1 MKGDKSIYICEN
13 CGYESPKWMGKCPS
27 CDTWDSFKEIKEK
40 KIKPISEKDKI
51 VRFNEIKFDKKS
63 YIKTGISE
71 IDRVFGGGIVEGG
84 LYLIGGD
91 PGIGKTT
98 LLLEIS
104 EKLSE
109 KKKKIL
115 FISAEES
122 KEQLKI
128 KAERIN
134 IRGENIWISQ
144 NSEIHL
150 IKEDIEELKPDF
162 LIIDSIQTVYSREN
176 PSSPGSI
183 SQVRDVGCFFL
194 KIAKTK
200 NISTF
205 LIGHV
210 TKSGEIAGPKTLE
223 HMVDCVLYLE
233 GEKKEGLR
241 ILRPFKNRFGS
252 TEEIG
257 IFEMTEKGLL
267 EIKDPSTLFISNIS
281 SPGISL
287 FPMMEGKRVIMVE
300 IQALVSKTFFPVAKR
315 ESQGF
320 DLRRLFMI
328 LTVMEKYLNLPL
340 YQYDVY
346 INVAGGIRIIETA
359 GDFPLALAIF
369 SSFKNISLPFKFFSF
384 GEIGL
389 AGEIRNVRNSQKR
402 IQEAKRL
409 GFEKGA
415 VPYDAENIT
424 EILKVKTLQEAIKN
438 LFP

>member
-1 MKGDKSIYICEN
+1 MKKEKVIYICEN
-13 CGYESPKWMGKCPS
+13 CGYESPKWMGKCPV
-27 CDTWDSFKEIKEK
+27 CDAWDSFKELKEK
-40 KIKPISEKDKI
+40 KVKSVSEREKI
-51 VRFNEIKFDKKS
+51 IRFNEIRADERS
-63 YIKTGISE
+63 YIKTEISE
-71 IDRVFGGGIVEGG
+71 IDRVLGGGIVEGG
-84 LYLIGGD
+84 FYLIGGD

-98 LLLEIS
+98 LLLEIA
-104 EKLSE
+104 ERLSE
-109 KKKKIL
+109 KGKKVL

-122 KEQLKI
+122 KEQLKM
-128 KAERIN
+128 KAERIGVK
-134 IRGENIWISQ
+134 GENIWISQ
-144 NSEIHL
+144 NPDIYA
-150 IKEDIEELKPDF
+150 IKDEIEELEPDF
-162 LIIDSIQTVYSREN
+162 VIIDSIQTVYNPDN
-176 PSSPGSI
+176 PSSPGSV
-183 SQVRDVGCFFL
+183 SQVRDVGSFFL
-194 KIAKTK
+194 KLAKTK

-257 IFEMTEKGLL
+257 IFEMTERGLI
-267 EIKDPSTLFISNIS
+267 EVKDPSTLFISNIR

-300 IQALVSKTFFPVAKR
+300 IQALVSKTFFPVPKR

-320 DLRRLFMI
+320 DIRRLSMI

-346 INVAGGIRIIETA
+346 INVAGGIRITETA
-359 GDFPLALAIF
+359 GDLPLALAIF
-369 SSFKNISLPFKFFSF
+369 SSFKNIELPDRFFSF

-389 AGEIRNVRNSQKR
+389 AGEIRNVRNLQKR
-402 IQEAKRL
+402 IQEAQRM
-409 GFEKGA
+409 GFRKG
-415 VPYDAENIT
+415 VIPYNSENFS
-424 EILKVKTLQEAIKN
+424 EFLKVKSLKEAIRN

>member
-1 MKGDKSIYICEN
+1 MKYICEN

-27 CDTWDSFKEIKEK
+27 CDAWDSFKELKEK
-40 KIKPISEKDKI
+40 REKPFSEREKII
-51 VRFNEIKFDKKS
+51 RFNDIRTDERI
-63 YIKTGISE
+63 YIKTEISE
-71 IDRVFGGGIVEGG
+71 IDRVLGGGIVEGG
-84 LYLIGGD
+84 FYLVGGD

-98 LLLEIS
+98 LLLEIA

-109 KKKKIL
+109 KNKKVL

-122 KEQLKI
+122 KEQLKR
-128 KAERIN
+128 KADRIGVK
-134 IRGENIWISQ
+134 GENIWISQ
-144 NSEIHL
+144 NSDIYV
-150 IKEDIEELKPDF
+150 IKDEIEELKPD
-162 LIIDSIQTVYSREN
+162 LVIIDSIQTVYNPDN
-176 PSSPGSI
+176 PSSPGSV
-183 SQVRDVGCFFL
+183 SQVKDVGSFFL
-194 KIAKTK
+194 KISKTK

-210 TKSGEIAGPKTLE
+210 TKSGEIAGPRTLE

-257 IFEMTEKGLL
+257 IFEMTEKGLI

-300 IQALVSKTFFPVAKR
+300 IQALVSRTFFPVPKR

-320 DLRRLFMI
+320 DLRRLSMI

-346 INVAGGIRIIETA
+346 INVAGGIRITETA
-359 GDFPLALAIF
+359 GDLPLALAIF
-369 SSFKNISLPFKFFSF
+369 SSFKNKKLPDGFFSF

-389 AGEIRNVRNSQKR
+389 AGEIRNVKNSLKR
-402 IQEAKRL
+402 IQEAHRI
-409 GFEKGA
+409 GFKKGII
-415 VPYDAENIT
+415 PYTSQNFS
-424 EILKVKTLQEAIKN
+424 EILKAKKLEEAIRS
-438 LFP
+438 LFL